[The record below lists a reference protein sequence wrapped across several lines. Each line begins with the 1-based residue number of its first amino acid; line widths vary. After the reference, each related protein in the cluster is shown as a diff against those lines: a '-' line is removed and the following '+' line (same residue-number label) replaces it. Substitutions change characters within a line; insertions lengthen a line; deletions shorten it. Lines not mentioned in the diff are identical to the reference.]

1 MKESLTF
8 AELVAKYNREPDL
21 IVDTDLEAVGESRL
35 DDDIALRYAI
45 YFNQKALGGCIVYG
59 QYQEADEWVVNPN
72 LRYVVKHLSEQ
83 VLEA

>member
-1 MKESLTF
+1 MKGSLKF
-8 AELVAKYNREPDL
+8 AEIVAKYEREPDL
-21 IVDTDLEAVGESRL
+21 IVDTDLEAVGDNRL

-45 YFNQKALGGCIVYG
+45 FFHKKALGGCIVYG

-83 VLEA
+83 VLET

>member
-1 MKESLTF
+1 MRESLTF
-8 AELVAKYNREPDL
+8 VELVAKYDREPDL
-21 IVDTDLEAVGESRL
+21 IVDTDLKAVGDHRL

-45 YFNQKALGGCIVYG
+45 YFHKKALGGCIVYG
-59 QYQEADEWVVNPN
+59 QYHETDEWVVNPN